1 MLNMIIITNK
11 KKIKKKLLSI
21 ALHSIVGMVA
31 VKCIASSD
39 MMSDVKEVLDEYSKV
54 EDLFQTKKKKFHK

>member
-11 KKIKKKLLSI
+11 KKIKKKMLSI
-21 ALHSIVGMVA
+21 ALHSIAGMIT

-39 MMSDVKEVLDEYSKV
+39 MMSDAREVLDEYSKV
-54 EDLFQTKKKKFHK
+54 ENMFQTKKKKFHK